1 MDFSEEYKLKHVEK
15 GILPYKNPS
24 THLERK
30 STSIGV
36 IMMKTVQGLE
46 EEKLLQQKTDVLE
59 Y

>member
-1 MDFSEEYKLKHVEK
+1 MDFSEEYKLKHVEMD
-15 GILPYKNPS
+15 ILPYKNPS

-36 IMMKTVQGLE
+36 IMMKMVQGLE
-46 EEKLLQQKTDVLE
+46 EERLLQQKTDVLE